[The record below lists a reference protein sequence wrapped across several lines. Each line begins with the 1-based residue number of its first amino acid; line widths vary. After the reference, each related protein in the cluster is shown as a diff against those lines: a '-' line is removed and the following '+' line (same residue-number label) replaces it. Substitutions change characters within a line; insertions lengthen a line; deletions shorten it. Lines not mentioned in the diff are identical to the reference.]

1 METKTLENRTFLG
14 LVVLV
19 TVAFAWLLGGY
30 IQTIFWA
37 AVLAILFSAP
47 FRWLRQRLPGQG
59 TLASLLTLLLIL
71 LLVIAPLAGLGAAVT
86 GEAMSVYTGVTTGA
100 IDLTAILEQAESLL
114 PRATRFAE
122 DWGVDLDGI
131 RERISTT
138 ALSASQF
145 VASSVVSVG
154 QQTAQFILLLAVT
167 LYLLFFFLRDGD
179 TLVNTLVRALPLGDP
194 RERRLFSRF
203 AAVTRATVKGSFI
216 VAAVQ
221 GIIGGIGF
229 WIVGLGA
236 PVLWG
241 AIMAICALIPAVGTA
256 LVWLPAVIYLLATGA
271 WIKALII
278 VGIGLGVIGTVDN
291 ALRPILVGRDAGMP
305 DYMILLSTLAGL
317 ATFGIAGIVIGPII
331 AGLFLTVWE
340 IFTEEFGPMD
350 TATPLALAGASGE
363 GSVLVPHEPVPLA
376 EPQPPDLRAAAP
388 EATSGRGIKNPP
400 LAGEPEADRGG
411 SRAGA

>member
-1 METKTLENRTFLG
+1 MEIKTLETRTFLT

-19 TVAFAWLLGGY
+19 TLAFAWLLGGY
-30 IQTIFWA
+30 LQTVFWA
-37 AVLAILFSAP
+37 TVLAILFAAP
-47 FRWLRQRLPGQG
+47 FRWLRQRLPGEV

-71 LLVIAPLAGLGAAVT
+71 LLVIAPLVGLGLAVT
-86 GEAMSVYTGVTTGA
+86 GEAMSVYTGVTSGT
-100 IDLTAILEQAESLL
+100 IDLSEILAQAESLL
-114 PRATRFAE
+114 PRATRLAE

-131 RERISTT
+131 RERVSTT
-138 ALSASQF
+138 ALTASQF
-145 VASSVVSVG
+145 IAGGVVSLG
-154 QQTAQFILLLAVT
+154 QKTANVVLLLAVT

-179 TLVNTLVRALPLGDP
+179 RLVHTLVRALPLGDV
-194 RERRLFSRF
+194 REARLFSRF

-221 GIIGGIGF
+221 GAIGGIGF

-256 LVWLPAVIYLLATGA
+256 LVWLPAVVYLLVIGS
-271 WIKALII
+271 WGKALI
-278 VGIGLGVIGTVDN
+278 VVFIGLAVIGTVDN

-317 ATFGIAGIVIGPII
+317 ATFGISGIVIGPII

-340 IFTEEFGPMD
+340 IFTEEFGPID
-350 TATPLALAGASGE
+350 N
-363 GSVLVPHEPVPLA
+363 PVLA
-376 EPQPPDLRAAAP
+376 EATLPREPPAIILSTEMPDGPLAP
-388 EATSGRGIKNPP
+388 EAV
-400 LAGEPEADRGG
+400 ADPEG
-411 SRAGA
+411 